1 MRAVLSCLALLTAC
15 SSYDDL
21 PLLDVDAIEP
31 SEIEPGGTLRIHGRG
46 FPLGHVPEIVLR
58 GSAYR
63 PGQRKVH
70 AEVRLSGIVE
80 SDSLVE
86 VPVDDALIE
95 ALGGRVTMDG
105 ELRIGFRAA
114 DGRRDVFASEPARLD
129 FLPDTPT
136 QLLAQS
142 IRQERTSTEPLAAE
156 GFGVELSREELGTV
170 GVRVESVVPRSLASK
185 QGLEPG
191 DIVMGIDGVRVYG
204 WRDFVPDPSKS
215 DSKVFVA
222 RDGLRGVH
230 ALRWPH
236 EASER
241 PVDPVA
247 LSLFVLLGLALGW
260 ISPAALGIRPRFSR
274 VAASMWIV
282 RLSLTLMLAAL
293 LLTVSSLQWA
303 TMWIVVLGVFAALFT
318 LATKDRAGST
328 SFAFTMASTL
338 TVMLLAR
345 TASMEEIV
353 AVQSP
358 GVLRWY
364 LFQSPA
370 SFLAFGVMLHSVGT
384 ICAKA
389 RLSGSLYVAAS
400 AVLTATLFLG
410 GMPLDDTA
418 WGIATLA
425 TKAAAVLVAAHA
437 FEMRVRTAVTLSALG
452 LLVALLSFFV
462 QLEPLFSAWSALAV
476 GCVTALGVR
485 AIVPPLRSASAP
497 VPV

>member
-1 MRAVLSCLALLTAC
+1 MRAALLCLALLTAC

-21 PLLDVDAIEP
+21 PLLEVDAIEP

-46 FPLGHVPEIVLR
+46 FPLGHAPEIVLR
-58 GSAYR
+58 GSVYR
-63 PGQRKVH
+63 PGQSRVK
-70 AEVRLSGIVE
+70 AEVRLTGIVE

-95 ALGGRVTMDG
+95 ALGGRATMDG
-105 ELRIGFRAA
+105 ELRIGFRTA
-114 DGRRDVFASEPARLD
+114 DGRRDVFASERARVD

-142 IRQERTSTEPLAAE
+142 IREERTSTEPLAAE

-170 GVRVESVVPRSLASK
+170 GVRVVSVAPGSLAAK

-191 DIVMGIDGVRVYG
+191 DVVMGLDGVRIYG

-215 DSKVFVA
+215 ESKVFVA

-236 EASER
+236 EASESPLDR
-241 PVDPVA
+241 VA

-260 ISPAALGIRPRFSR
+260 VSPAALGIRARLSR
-274 VAASMWIV
+274 VAPSMWIT

-318 LATKDRAGST
+318 LATKDRAGAA
-328 SFAFTMASTL
+328 SFALTMVSTL

-345 TASMEEIV
+345 TASIAEIV
-353 AVQSP
+353 AAQSP
-358 GVLRWY
+358 AALRWY

-370 SFLAFGVMLHSVGT
+370 SFLAFGVMLHAIGT
-384 ICAKA
+384 VCAKA
-389 RLSGSLYVAAS
+389 RLSGALYAAAS
-400 AVLTATLFLG
+400 AVLAATLFLG
-410 GMPLDDTA
+410 GMPLDDMA
-418 WGIATLA
+418 RGIAILA
-425 TKAAAVLVAAHA
+425 AKAAAVLVAAHA
-437 FEMRVRTAVTLSALG
+437 FEMRIKTAVTLSALG
-452 LLVALLSFFV
+452 LLLALLSFFV
-462 QLEPLFSAWSALAV
+462 PLEPLFPAWSALAV

-485 AIVPPLRSASAP
+485 AIVPPLRRVSAP